1 MSETPEI
8 VSVCSISGE
17 PDCQL
22 ATIRFHFLTRGDS
35 YWMNKLYESLFPPD
49 SRLGTVIAL
58 SKKRIPEAQKHSQ
71 QVKYWCQDLLKA
83 DAAAQALRMVLRIA
97 NLSFAFDHRDAPRYL
112 TDFPEL
118 QKLRQ
123 RPILMRDGQC
133 VVDQLLSAMEGKDPR
148 FIDKGVSFFRYVREI
163 CTPRR
168 LTRNKTCRGQAN
180 VHRC

>member
-58 SKKRIPEAQKHSQ
+58 SKKRIPEAQKHLQ

-97 NLSFAFDHRDAPRYL
+97 HLSFTFDRSDAQRYL
-112 TDFPEL
+112 TDVPALES
-118 QKLRQ
+118 LRQ
-123 RPILMRDGQC
+123 QSVFFRDNHYI
-133 VVDQLLSAMEGKDPR
+133 VDQVLAAMKGEGTN
-148 FIDKGVSFFRYVREI
+148 FISDGVSFFRYVSSSS
-163 CTPRR
+163 CAV
-168 LTRNKTCRGQAN
+168 CSSD
-180 VHRC
+180 H